1 MILLPMPPE
10 IETQRL
16 TLRRLRYEDAEEMF
30 YAYAS
35 KPEATKYLSW
45 PTHESVDETRD
56 YLRYAIDSWN
66 FGMDYSYT
74 IRLKTGVLVGSIGVI
89 NDNGKVQLGYV
100 LSPVHWNNGYATE
113 ACHRVL
119 SILKTIRQLYRIG
132 TFVDAENIASIH
144 VLNKCG
150 MMQEAR
156 LPKWFRFINQGN
168 EPKDCLLFRY
178 LPGAEEPSLFL

>member
-1 MILLPMPPE
+1 MILLPIPAE
-10 IETQRL
+10 IETRRL
-16 TLRRLRYEDAEEMF
+16 TLRRLRYEDAEEIF

-56 YLRYAIDSWN
+56 YLRYAIDNWN
-66 FGMDYSYT
+66 FGIDYSYT
-74 IRLKTGVLVGSIGVI
+74 MRLKNGVLIGSVGVI

-100 LSPVHWNNGYATE
+100 LSPVHWNYGYATE
-113 ACHRVL
+113 ACLQVL
-119 SILKTIRQLYRIG
+119 AILKTIRQLYRIG
-132 TFVDAENIASIH
+132 TFADADNIASIR
-144 VLNKCG
+144 VLEKCG
-150 MMQEAR
+150 MVQEAR

-178 LPGAEEPSLFL
+178 LP